1 MNGSSVDDLPSPTSE
16 TVRPESLEPERTT
29 PSSGSTRGGGYDPF
43 FFDRLV
49 QIEDQHFWF
58 RARNRLI
65 LELARRIS
73 STQRPGSLVL
83 EVGCGTGNALRM
95 LRKACP
101 NGVVVGLDLW
111 SDGLRHAQSRSAGLL
126 VQGDVCNWPFRK
138 PFDLIGL
145 FDVIEHVPEERET
158 LDSLWKS
165 LAPGGKLLLTVPAHQ
180 FLWSY
185 FDDAAHHCRRYSARD
200 IRHKL
205 TEAGFQV
212 EFLSQ
217 FMACIFP
224 MVWIFRK
231 MRGLR
236 KHSDSDS
243 IRSRANDE
251 FRLIPIVNQI
261 LTALLTLEARWLAR
275 GHHLPI
281 GTSLVVVA
289 CRPA

>member
-1 MNGSSVDDLPSPTSE
+1 MSGSSVNDLPRPASA
-16 TVRPESLEPERTT
+16 TVHPESLEPESTT
-29 PSSGSTRGGGYDPF
+29 PSGGSPRRGGYDPF
-43 FFDRLV
+43 FFDRLAQV
-49 QIEDQHFWF
+49 EDRHFWF

-65 LELARRIS
+65 FELAKRIS

-83 EVGCGTGNALRM
+83 EVGCGTGNVLRT
-95 LRKACP
+95 LRQACP
-101 NGVVVGLDLW
+101 DGVVVGLDLW
-111 SDGLRHAQSRSAGLL
+111 FDGLRHAQSRSAGFL
-126 VQGDVCNWPFRK
+126 VQGDVCRWPFRK

-165 LAPGGKLLLTVPAHQ
+165 LAPGGRLLLTVPAHQ
-180 FLWSY
+180 YLWSY
-185 FDDAAHHCRRYSARD
+185 FDEAAHHCRRYSARD
-200 IRHKL
+200 IRQRL

-236 KHSDSDS
+236 KPSNSGS
-243 IRSRANDE
+243 TRSQANDE
-251 FRLIPIVNQI
+251 FRLVPIVNQV
-261 LTALLTLEARWLAR
+261 LTALLTLEARWVAR
-275 GHHLPI
+275 GHRLPI
-281 GTSLVVVA
+281 GTSFVVIA
-289 CRPA
+289 RRPA